1 MEKTTYYT
9 SPFGAIK
16 ITFTDEYI
24 TSLSFVSG
32 KKNALTM
39 TRKPACLQNVEKA
52 LDQYF
57 KTGKSDFSAVDFSV
71 EGSNLQLSV
80 WKALLSVKSGK
91 TASYSDIAQ
100 KIGKD
105 TAVRAVASAVAK
117 NPLLLIIPC
126 HRIVR
131 NDGSIG
137 QYSGG
142 EKIKKQLLDLEQ

>member
-1 MEKTTYYT
+1 M
-9 SPFGAIK
+9 
-16 ITFTDEYI
+16 
-24 TSLSFVSG
+24 
-32 KKNALTM
+32 
-39 TRKPACLQNVEKA
+39 CLKNVEKA

-57 KTGKSDFSAVDFSV
+57 KTGKSDFSTVDFSV
-71 EGSNLQLSV
+71 EGSDLQLSV
-80 WKALLSVKSGK
+80 WKALLSLKSGK
-91 TASYSDIAQ
+91 TASYSDIAK

-131 NDGSIG
+131 SDGTIG

-142 EKIKKQLLDLEQ
+142 EKIKKQLLDLEK